1 MSDSH
6 ELPRVAAND
15 ADPST
20 SPSREGRGDEE
31 EELPIDPEIEALL
44 DFEPVVRK
52 VVRGNAWTAERQ
64 RTFVANLARFGS
76 RSLAAAATGRDE
88 AGARKLCRA
97 EGGESFEAAC
107 DAALALFQRRLAE
120 RQDATGRR
128 AIGPHPGPR
137 AIEGGWEEE
146 DDGEAARQHEEALD
160 SIRNKLLRA
169 RRLFLQQISVSP
181 GKRAAFEIL
190 TELPVDWDKAAALE
204 PQPDEPYNR
213 CNQQT
218 PDMLLTA
225 ESGWSFGEI
234 GYGPDRKAAA
244 RQAIDEYRA
253 EQGLQPI
260 DWDDPQP
267 ECRGHSGPDHPERS
281 GGGE

>member
-1 MSDSH
+1 MSDS
-6 ELPRVAAND
+6 
-15 ADPST
+15 T
-20 SPSREGRGDEE
+20 SPRARADGASTVPQFCTQEE
-31 EELPIDPEIEALL
+31 AADLPLDPEIEALL

-137 AIEGGWEEE
+137 AVEGDWEGEDAEEE
-146 DDGEAARQHEEALD
+146 ARRAEDVRD

-169 RRLFLQQISVSP
+169 RRLYLQEISGSP

-190 TELPVDWDKAAALE
+190 TELPVDWDKAARRE
-204 PQPDEPYNR
+204 PQPDEPYNIG
-213 CNQQT
+213 NQRQA
-218 PDMLLTA
+218 DMILTA

-234 GYGPDRKAAA
+234 GYGPDRLAEA
-244 RQAIDEYRA
+244 RKVIDEHRA
-253 EQGLQPI
+253 EQGLEPI
-260 DWDDPQP
+260 DWDADDDDEQ
-267 ECRGHSGPDHPERS
+267 
-281 GGGE
+281 GEVEE